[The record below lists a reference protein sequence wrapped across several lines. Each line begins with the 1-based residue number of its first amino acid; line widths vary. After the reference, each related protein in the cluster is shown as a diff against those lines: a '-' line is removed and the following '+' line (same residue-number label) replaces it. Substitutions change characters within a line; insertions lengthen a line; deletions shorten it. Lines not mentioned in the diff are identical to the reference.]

1 MTDNDDLM
9 RAYARISRH
18 ERRERI
24 ARQVAVVRAAQ
35 KAGLMIRSTTIEG
48 VPLELQI
55 GEPAASPAAKP
66 EPVTE
71 LDQWIAKHARAS

>member
-1 MTDNDDLM
+1 M
-9 RAYARISRH
+9 RPYARISRR

-24 ARQVAVVRAAQ
+24 ARQFAVVQAAQ
-35 KAGLMIRSTTIEG
+35 KAGLVIRSTTIEG
-48 VPLELQI
+48 VSLEL
-55 GEPAASPAAKP
+55 GAVEPTKP